1 MELVGDMGHVESQ
14 FFLFRDSVSVSARSV
29 HGLHQTY
36 HLLRNRCGAPDV
48 TLN

>member
-29 HGLHQTY
+29 HGLHKHTISLEIGVV
-36 HLLRNRCGAPDV
+36 HPMLL
-48 TLN
+48 